1 MQKSGEDYLEA
12 VLQISKEMDTA
23 GVRITDIANKLGVSK
38 PSVIRAMQIL
48 KDDGYVEKEAY
59 GDIFL
64 TSKGKVKAGQVLY
77 RHGTLTEFFT
87 DVLGV
92 SPEQAEKDA
101 CLIEHDISAESM
113 EKLVSFM
120 KAYKKD

>member
-1 MQKSGEDYLEA
+1 MQKSGEDYLES
-12 VLQISKEMDTA
+12 VLQLSEGKEDK
-23 GVRITDIANKLGVSK
+23 GVRITDIARKIGVSK

-48 KDDGYVEKEAY
+48 KDDGYVTQESY

-64 TSKGKVKAGQVLY
+64 TAKGKVKAGQVYY
-77 RHGTLTEFFT
+77 RHSMLTRFFR

-92 SPEQAEKDA
+92 EAGQAEKDA
-101 CLIEHDISAESM
+101 CLIEHDISSESM

-120 KAYKKD
+120 ENYEK